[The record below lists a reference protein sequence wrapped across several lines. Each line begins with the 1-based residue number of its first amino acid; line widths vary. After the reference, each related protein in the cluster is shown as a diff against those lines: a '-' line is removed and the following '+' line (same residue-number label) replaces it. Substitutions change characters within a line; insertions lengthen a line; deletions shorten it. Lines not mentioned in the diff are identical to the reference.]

1 MADDFAGRSRPYP
14 AVATKHRTITPS
26 DTQNASTDLRLTGTF
41 WPFTLRCT
49 VAGNLAFIDDTGV
62 TITYPSLVVGEHVDF
77 RPVYVLATGTTATV
91 VGWG

>member
-26 DTQNASTDLRLTGTF
+26 DTQNASTDLRLTGAF
-41 WPFTLRCT
+41 WPFCLKCT
-49 VAGNLAFIDDTGV
+49 VAGTVACVDENAV
-62 TITYPSLVVGEHVDF
+62 SATYTVAIGEELNF